1 MAGKATTLMDDFKA
15 FLLQGNVVDLAVAV
29 VIGGAF
35 GKIVESLI
43 KDIITPGLLNPIMEV
58 AKLDDLGK
66 LKFWGMAYGN
76 FLVALINFVVIS
88 AVIFTLVRAME
99 TLKRK
104 MKRQEALDGADT
116 VEEALDASVE
126 VQKQLVSS
134 LDRLNAVLERR

>member
-43 KDIITPGLLNPIMEV
+43 GDIITPGLLNPFM
-58 AKLDDLGK
+58 KGLGAEN
-66 LKFWGMAYGN
+66 LAGLSFLGMSYGK
-76 FLVALINFVVIS
+76 FLVALINFVVIA
-88 AVIFTLVRAME
+88 AVIFTLVRVME

-104 MKRQEALDGADT
+104 MKRQETLDSVDT

-126 VQKQLVSS
+126 VQKKLVAS
-134 LDRLNAVLERR
+134 LDRLNEVLAHR

>member
-1 MAGKATTLMDDFKA
+1 MAGKATTLMDDFKS

-43 KDIITPGLLNPIMEV
+43 KDIITPGILNPIME
-58 AKLDDLGK
+58 AANLKDLGQ
-66 LKFWGMAYGN
+66 LKFAGMAYGN
-76 FLVALINFVVIS
+76 FLVALINFIVIA
-88 AVIFTLVRAME
+88 AVIFTLVRVME

-104 MKRQEALDGADT
+104 MKRQEALDSVDT

-126 VQKQLVSS
+126 VQKKLVSS
-134 LDRLNAVLERR
+134 LDRLNEVLAHR

>member
-43 KDIITPGLLNPIMEV
+43 GDIITPGLLNPIMKASGAEN
-58 AKLDDLGK
+58 LGA
-66 LKFWGMAYGN
+66 LAFAGMAYGK
-76 FLVALINFVVIS
+76 FLVALVNFIVIS
-88 AVIFTLVRAME
+88 AVIFILVRAME
-99 TLKRK
+99 TMKRK
-104 MKRQEALDGADT
+104 MKRQEALDGVDT

-134 LDRLNAVLERR
+134 LDRLNEVLAKR